1 MTRKQRIE
9 SLEYMQEYNLLIKD
23 YHFTQ
28 SVEQMNIV
36 VSGNLKDY
44 QIKYLFNQRAIV
56 RKKVD
61 DKGNTWFKLSLVG
74 EQKLKLLKGKEEYLN
89 KKIK

>member
-9 SLEYMQEYNLLIKD
+9 ALGYMQEYNLLIKD

-28 SVEQMNIV
+28 SVEKMNIV
-36 VSGNLKDY
+36 VSGILKDY

-61 DKGNTWFKLSLVG
+61 EKNNTWFKLSLVG
-74 EQKLKLLKGKEEYLN
+74 EQKLKLLKIKDEYLN

>member
-1 MTRKQRIE
+1 MIRKQRIE
-9 SLEYMQEYNLLIKD
+9 ALEYMQEYNLLIKD

-36 VSGNLKDY
+36 VYGNLKDY

-61 DKGNTWFKLSLVG
+61 EKNNTWFKLSLVG
-74 EQKLKLLKGKEEYLN
+74 EQKLNLLKGKEEYF
-89 KKIK
+89 KRKTK